1 MAMSAGK
8 PNGEVI
14 SDMNTTPLIDVM
26 LVLLVMLIITLPL
39 GTHAVKIDLPTT
51 PRALDDLPPV
61 VMLNV
66 DFDGA
71 VEWNGRRVD
80 RATLDRYLDR
90 AAHQQQQPEIRVLA
104 DRLTKY
110 DAVAKVLADA
120 QRLGVKRIAI
130 VGTERYAAD

>member
-1 MAMSAGK
+1 MAMSIAK

-39 GTHAVKIDLPTT
+39 GTHAVKIDLPTA
-51 PRALDDLPPV
+51 PRALDDLPPL

-71 VEWNGRRVD
+71 VEWNGRHVD
-80 RATLDRYLDR
+80 RATLDRYLAL
-90 AAHQQQQPEIRVLA
+90 AARQEQQPEIRVFA
-104 DRLTKY
+104 DRLAKY

-130 VGTERYAAD
+130 VGTERYAAE

>member
-8 PNGEVI
+8 ANGDVI

-39 GTHAVKIDLPTT
+39 GTHAIKIDLPHGA
-51 PRALDDLPPV
+51 PMSAPPPV
-61 VMLNV
+61 VTLNV

-71 VEWNGRRVD
+71 VEWNGARVD

-90 AAHQQQQPEIRVLA
+90 AARQEQQPEIRVFA

-120 QRLGVKRIAI
+120 QRLGVRRIAI

>member
-39 GTHAVKIDLPTT
+39 GTHAIKIDLPHGAPTSA
-51 PRALDDLPPV
+51 PPPV
-61 VMLNV
+61 VTLNV

-71 VEWNGRRVD
+71 VQWNGRRVD

-90 AAHQQQQPEIRVLA
+90 AARQEQQPEIRVLA

-120 QRLGVKRIAI
+120 QRLGVRRIAI
-130 VGTERYAAD
+130 VGTERYGAN

>member
-1 MAMSAGK
+1 MAMSTGK

-39 GTHAVKIDLPTT
+39 GTHAIKIDLPHGMPTSA
-51 PRALDDLPPV
+51 PPPPV
-61 VMLNV
+61 VTLNV

-71 VEWNGRRVD
+71 VEWNGKRVD

-90 AAHQQQQPEIRVLA
+90 AARQEQPPEIRVFA

-110 DAVAKVLADA
+110 DSVAKVLADA

-130 VGTERYAAD
+130 VGTDRHAAN

>member
-8 PNGEVI
+8 ANGDVI

-39 GTHAVKIDLPTT
+39 GTHAIKIGLPNGV
-51 PRALDDLPPV
+51 PMSAPPPV
-61 VMLNV
+61 VTLTV

-80 RATLDRYLDR
+80 RVTLDRYLTQ
-90 AAHQQQQPEIRVLA
+90 AARQQQQQPEIQVVA
-104 DRLTKY
+104 DRLARY

-120 QRLGVKRIAI
+120 QRLGVRRIAI
-130 VGTERYAAD
+130 VGTDRYVAN

>member
-1 MAMSAGK
+1 MAMSAGRA
-8 PNGEVI
+8 NGEVI

-39 GTHAVKIDLPTT
+39 GTHAIKIGLPNGV
-51 PRALDDLPPV
+51 PMSAPPPV

-71 VEWNGRRVD
+71 VEWNGQRVD
-80 RATLDRYLDR
+80 RVTLDRYLAQ
-90 AAHQQQQPEIRVLA
+90 AARQQQQPEIQVVA
-104 DRLTKY
+104 DRLARY

-120 QRLGVKRIAI
+120 QRLGVRRIAI
-130 VGTERYAAD
+130 VGTDRYVAN